1 MKIIQWLAN
10 PIIQIISFCIIL
22 VGSNYFGGPYGFF
35 IYRASKEGDAFAL
48 VGAAGIIITLISLVV
63 SYKMRSVVQF
73 SGLVCMII
81 SLAMFLSDKT
91 AVAFRDILPLLTLLL
106 FITVMI
112 MVTRKTF
119 FKSV

>member
-22 VGSNYFGGPYGFF
+22 VGSNDFGGPYGFF
-35 IYRASKEGDAFAL
+35 IYRASKEGDGFAL
-48 VGAAGIIITLISLVV
+48 VGAAGIIITLISLIV
-63 SYKMRSVVQF
+63 SYKIRSVVQF

-91 AVAFRDILPLLTLLL
+91 TVAFRDILPLLTLLL